1 MIECMSLCRYSVVD
15 IPVLCSGSLAASS
28 NAVVDSVPP
37 SIWSVQYCSCSC
49 SFERRPSRSKAP
61 LVDLRL
67 SSDDCVHNSIAAAL
81 DSVLVT
87 GATKEPRARPWPWPC
102 GMSTCLAGQGLYTL
116 IRSNRKLP
124 GKRDN
129 HGHTL
134 GADEPC
140 ASAGRRQ
147 R

>member
-1 MIECMSLCRYSVVD
+1 LCQYSAVD
-15 IPVLCSGSLAASS
+15 VPVLCSGSLAASS
-28 NAVVDSVPP
+28 DAIVASVPP
-37 SIWSVQYCSCSC
+37 YGARSVQYCSCSC
-49 SFERRPSRSKAP
+49 SFVRRPSRSREP
-61 LVDLRL
+61 LADLRL
-67 SSDDCVHNSIAAAL
+67 SSDDCVRIAIAAAL